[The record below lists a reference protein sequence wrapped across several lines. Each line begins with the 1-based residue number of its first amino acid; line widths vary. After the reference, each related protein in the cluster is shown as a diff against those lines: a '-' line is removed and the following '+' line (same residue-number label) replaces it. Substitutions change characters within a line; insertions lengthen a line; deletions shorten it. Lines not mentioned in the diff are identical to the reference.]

1 MYANTKEV
9 HGYIDY
15 RGICMK
21 TILVV
26 DDNPDVINSLK
37 IGLEDSTREYRI
49 LGAEN
54 GQKCLDL
61 LNTNITPDII
71 LLDIMM
77 PHMTGWEVF
86 DRIKKEP
93 MYNTIPIIFLTA
105 RTDRIAKNAGSF
117 LGDDYIEKPFDIID
131 LKKRID
137 IVLRHKK
144 INPTTHLKDH

>member
-1 MYANTKEV
+1 
-9 HGYIDY
+9 
-15 RGICMK
+15 MK

-26 DDNPDVINSLK
+26 DDNPDVINSIK

-54 GQKCLDL
+54 GVKCLEL
-61 LNTNITPDII
+61 LQENITPDII

-86 DRIKKEP
+86 DRIKKDP
-93 MYNTIPIIFLTA
+93 SLHTIPIIFLTA
-105 RTDRIAKNAGSF
+105 RTDRTAKNAGSF

-131 LKKRID
+131 LKKRIEL
-137 IVLRHKK
+137 VFQKRSTLPVK
-144 INPTTHLKDH
+144 

>member
-1 MYANTKEV
+1 VDENTKEV
-9 HGYIDY
+9 RGNTDY
-15 RGICMK
+15 RGIYMK

-26 DDNPDVINSLK
+26 DDNPDVIESLK

-61 LNTNITPDII
+61 LKDNIIPDII

-77 PHMTGWEVF
+77 PEMTGWEVF
-86 DRIKKEP
+86 DRIKKDP
-93 MYNTIPIIFLTA
+93 VLGAIPIIFLTA
-105 RTDRIAKNAGSF
+105 RTDRIAKNAGNF

-131 LKKRID
+131 LKKRIE
-137 IVLRHKK
+137 IVFRNKK
-144 INPTTHLKDH
+144 SSPSLHTKDH